1 MAWGDVAPT
10 LEFMP
15 PLAPPTRDAIG
26 EAAARILGRVRA
38 TPVLAV
44 DDPLLAAAPVTL
56 KLDLLQPTGSFK
68 VRGAFS
74 LLTSRDMT
82 ASGVIA
88 ASGGN
93 FGLAV
98 AYAARE
104 LGHPAHVFVPD
115 TSPPEKIAGLR
126 SLGADVRVVPG
137 TYQQA
142 LDASEDFL
150 AERGGLRAHAYD
162 QPEVVAGQ
170 GTCAVELEQQVRDLD
185 TVLVAVGGGG
195 LLGGIASWFRGRVR
209 VVGVETS
216 GCDALAAARAA
227 GRPVDIQPS
236 GLCVSALGA
245 SRIGDLGFAAAEQ
258 WVEQVLVV
266 ADDDVREAQ
275 YRLWESARV
284 VAEPGGAAAVAALTS
299 GRYEPADGERVAVVV
314 CGGNTDPGSVVRQ
327 AAST

>member
-1 MAWGDVAPT
+1 
-10 LEFMP
+10 MP
-15 PLAPPTRDAIG
+15 KLAPPTRDAIAD
-26 EAAARILGRVRA
+26 AAARIRGHIRT
-38 TPVLAV
+38 TPVLTV
-44 DDPLLAAAPVTL
+44 DDPLLASSPVAL

-68 VRGAFS
+68 VRGAFN
-74 LLTSRDMT
+74 LLTSREVT
-82 ASGVIA
+82 SAGVIA

-104 LGHPAHVFVPD
+104 LGLAAHVFVPD
-115 TSPPEKIAGLR
+115 TSPAEKIAGLR
-126 SLGADVRVVPG
+126 GLGADVRVVAG

-142 LDASEDFL
+142 LEASEAFL
-150 AERGGLRAHAYD
+150 AEHGGLRAHAYD

-170 GTCAVELEQQVRDLD
+170 GTCAVELERQVPNLD

-227 GRPVDIQPS
+227 GHPVDIQPS
-236 GLCVSALGA
+236 GLCVSSLGA
-245 SRIGDLGFAAAEQ
+245 SRIGDLGFAAADQ
-258 WVEQVLVV
+258 WVDDALVV

-275 YRLWESARV
+275 HRLWDCARV

-299 GRYEPADGERVAVVV
+299 RRYEPADGERVAVVV
-314 CGGNTDPGSVVRQ
+314 CGGNTDPGSVARP
-327 AAST
+327 AAGRT